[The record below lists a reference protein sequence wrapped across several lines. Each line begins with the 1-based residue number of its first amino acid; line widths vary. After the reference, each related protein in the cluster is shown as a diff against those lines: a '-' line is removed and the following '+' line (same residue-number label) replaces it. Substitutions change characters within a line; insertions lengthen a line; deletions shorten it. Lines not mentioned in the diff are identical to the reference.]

1 MTQMQ
6 FPPPAPVQQQQLA
19 AVIPI
24 VPDVPPFDTFAVA
37 WAEKGWEVLPM
48 SPGAKVLLAKGITGY
63 NGVQLSLDEV
73 RQAIAGDLSYSRP
86 DHPDGPALTHP
97 WQPNRNLGL
106 RMPPGV
112 IGIDVDAYDG
122 KKGAVT
128 LAELEDKAGARL
140 PVTWVLTAR
149 DDRSSGIR
157 LFRVPPDT
165 KLADQTDI
173 EMIQRHHRYAM
184 AAGSMHKTGRLYR
197 LLRSDTWTDSAV
209 IPHVDELPMLP
220 GAWVKLLKA
229 KDQTRE
235 FSGVVVQSDEHVQRW
250 LLDHSAGVGYT
261 QADAVRAYDTAWGD
275 YGSRNTSVFVALAH
289 GLRAA
294 KDGKASSVDVISWIS
309 ERHYQACAAD
319 GGRSGRNEEEITR
332 AVSRIVSKFL
342 GEQITLTPSVA
353 PSAEQ
358 IPALDVGN
366 PQSAARWLW
375 DELGSRKL
383 SGFFLKDGQLVQ
395 CVRFGEN
402 GFQQL
407 SNGHQDFQQVKPVRT
422 DDLLGE
428 LTRHYTFGKM
438 DRDQPKPVLFPR
450 EVAGL
455 VATTAHE
462 APNLKTLRG
471 ATTAPV
477 VRLDGSIMDTAG
489 FDTATGLLYE
499 PDAGMEQVQVSV
511 APTPEEMTQARGWVD
526 EVIGGFPFTSA
537 DDRVNYVTMLLTPF
551 LRIAL
556 PGPRKLF
563 VMDARQ
569 PGTGKTLLAKVA
581 HMIHGGVMRGPLPT
595 EEPELVK
602 DVTTILLNTSSPV
615 VTFDNVE
622 GLVKSAALTSL
633 LTSTRYTGRVL
644 GSNTQ
649 VDQLN
654 DRVWSIT
661 GNNVTI
667 GGDLARRCLWIDIDA
682 GIPNPQSRTGF
693 KHNLHQFIPQNR
705 AQIVWALLTLI
716 RGWQAAGAPS
726 VAVAG
731 SDDYAE
737 WIRVC
742 DSICK
747 FAGYDGTVGGGS
759 RQATMST
766 DDEEWCQFL
775 EALHEAFGDG
785 SFTAK
790 RIIAASQPYGNDTG
804 VVVPENTLPGP
815 ILDKRSNAAAA
826 ARSLGWWLKKR
837 NGRIVGR
844 FQLVATGHRDGTT
857 KQPLWTVKVH

>member
-1 MTQMQ
+1 
-6 FPPPAPVQQQQLA
+6 
-19 AVIPI
+19 
-24 VPDVPPFDTFAVA
+24 
-37 WAEKGWEVLPM
+37 M
-48 SPGAKVLLAKGITGY
+48 SPAAKVLLAKGLSGY
-63 NGVQLSLDEV
+63 AGEQLTLAEV
-73 RQAIAGDLSYSRP
+73 RQAIAGDLSYER
-86 DHPDGPALTHP
+86 DGVQLLHP

-112 IGIDVDAYDG
+112 IGIDVDDYDG
-122 KKGAVT
+122 KTGAVT
-128 LAELEDKAGARL
+128 LRELEDKAGQRL
-140 PVTWVLTAR
+140 PATWVLTAR
-149 DDRSSGIR
+149 EDKASGIR
-157 LFRVPPDT
+157 LFRIPADT

-184 AAGSMHKTGRLYR
+184 AAGSLHKTGKIYR
-197 LLRSDTWTDSAV
+197 LLRSDTWAEAPV

-229 KDQTRE
+229 KDQTKD
-235 FSGVVVQSDEHVQRW
+235 FAGVVVQSDEHVQSW
-250 LLDHSAGVGYT
+250 LSEHSAGVGWGQT
-261 QADAVRAYDTAWGD
+261 DAVRAYDTAWGD
-275 YGSRNTSVFVALAH
+275 YGSRNTSVFVALAQA
-289 GLRAA
+289 LRAA
-294 KDGKASSVDVISWIS
+294 KDGKVGAADAIAWIS
-309 ERHYQACAAD
+309 ERHYAACAAD
-319 GGRSGRNEEEITR
+319 GNRAGRNEEEVTR
-332 AVSRIVSKFL
+332 AVGRIVSKFL
-342 GEQITLTPSVA
+342 AEQITLTPAVA
-353 PSAEQ
+353 PASEL
-358 IPALDVGN
+358 IPAVDV
-366 PQSAARWLW
+366 WLW
-375 DELGSRKL
+375 EELGERKL

-395 CVRFGEN
+395 CIRFGEN

-428 LTRHYTFGKM
+428 LTRHYTFGRM
-438 DRDQPKPVLFPR
+438 DRGEPKPVLFPR

-455 VATTAHE
+455 VATTSHE
-462 APNLKTLRG
+462 SPNLKTLRG

-477 VRLDGSIMDTAG
+477 VRLDGSILDAAG
-489 FDTATGLLYE
+489 YDVPTGLLYE
-499 PDAGMEQVQVSV
+499 PGAGMEQVRVSE
-511 APTPEEMTQARGWVD
+511 APTAEEMMEARWWVD

-602 DVTTILLNTSSPV
+602 DITTILLNTSSPI

-622 GLVKSAALTSL
+622 GMVKSTALTSL
-633 LTSTRYTGRVL
+633 LTSTRYTGRIL

-661 GNNVTI
+661 GNNVSI
-667 GGDLARRCLWIDIDA
+667 GGDFARRCIWVDIDA
-682 GIPNPQSRTGF
+682 GIPDPQTRTGF
-693 KHNLHQFIPQNR
+693 RHNLHQFVPQNR
-705 AQIVWALLTLI
+705 PRIVWALLTMI

-726 VAVAG
+726 AGIKG

-737 WIRVC
+737 WLRVC

-759 RQATMST
+759 REST
-766 DDEEWCQFL
+766 LSVDDEEWSLFL
-775 EALHEAFGDG
+775 EALHDAFKDR
-785 SFTAK
+785 SFTA
-790 RIIAASQPYGNDTG
+790 RDILAASQPYGNDTG
-804 VVVPENTLPGP
+804 VTVPEGTLPGP
-815 ILDKRSNAAAA
+815 ILDKRANAAAA

-837 NGRIVGR
+837 DGRIAGR
-844 FQLVATGHRDGTT
+844 FQVVRTGQDGAT
-857 KQPLWTVKVH
+857 KQALWKVRMH

>member
-1 MTQMQ
+1 MTQIQ
-6 FPPPAPVQQQQLA
+6 FPPPSVAAPQLA
-19 AVIPI
+19 PVIPI
-24 VPDVPPFDTFAVA
+24 TPEVPPFDTHAIA

-48 SPGAKVLLAKGITGY
+48 SPGGKVLLAKGITGY
-63 NGVQLSLDEV
+63 SGERFTLDEI
-73 RQAIAGDLSYSRP
+73 RQAVAGDLSYSRP
-86 DHPDGPALTHP
+86 NHPDGPDFVHP

-112 IGIDVDAYDG
+112 IGIDVDAYDAKQG
-122 KKGAVT
+122 TAT
-128 LAELEDKAGARL
+128 LAELEDKAGSRL
-140 PVTWVLTAR
+140 PATWVLTAR

-157 LFRVPPDT
+157 LYRVPPDT

-173 EMIQRHHRYAM
+173 EMIQRHHRYAL
-184 AAGSMHKTGRLYR
+184 AAGSLHKTGRLYR
-197 LLRSDTWTDSAV
+197 LLRSDTWADAPV
-209 IPHVDELPMLP
+209 IPHVDELPILP
-220 GAWVKLLKA
+220 TPWVKLLKA

-235 FSGVVVQSDEHVQRW
+235 FGGVVVQPDEHVQKW
-250 LLDHSAGVGYT
+250 LVDHAAGIGWQ

-289 GLRAA
+289 GMRAA
-294 KDGKASSVDVISWIS
+294 RDGKASSVDVVSWIS

-319 GGRSGRNEEEITR
+319 GLRSGRNDEEVSR

-342 GEQITLTPSVA
+342 AEQITLTPAVA
-353 PSAEQ
+353 PPSELIA
-358 IPALDVGN
+358 AVDVGN

-375 DELGSRKL
+375 DELGARKL

-395 CVRFGEN
+395 CIRFGED

-407 SNGHQDFQQVKPVRT
+407 SNGHQEFQQVKPVRT

-428 LTRHYTFGKM
+428 LTRHYTFGRM
-438 DRDQPKPVLFPR
+438 DRGEPKPVLFPR

-455 VATTAHE
+455 VATTSHE
-462 APNLKTLRG
+462 SPNLKTLRG

-477 VRLDGSIMDTAG
+477 VRLDGSILDGAG
-489 FDTATGLLYE
+489 YDESTGLLYE
-499 PDAGMEQVQVSV
+499 PGAGMDQVRVSV
-511 APTPEEMTQARGWVD
+511 APTAEEMTEARWWVD

-602 DVTTILLNTSSPV
+602 DITTLLLNTSSPI

-622 GLVKSAALTSL
+622 GMVKSTALTSL
-633 LTSTRYTGRVL
+633 LTSTRYTGRIL

-667 GGDLARRCLWIDIDA
+667 GGDFARRCIWVDIDA
-682 GIPNPQSRTGF
+682 GIPSPQSRTGF
-693 KHNLHQFIPQNR
+693 KHNLHQFVPQNR
-705 AQIVWALLTLI
+705 PRIVWALLTMI

-726 VAVAG
+726 VDVQG

-759 RQATMST
+759 RQST
-766 DDEEWCQFL
+766 LSADDEEWSLFL
-775 EALHEAFGDG
+775 EALHDAFADR

-790 RIIAASQPYGNDTG
+790 EIIAASQPYGNTG
-804 VVVPENTLPGP
+804 VVVPENVLPGP
-815 ILDKRSNAAAA
+815 ILDRRSNAAAA

-837 NGRIVGR
+837 DGRIAGR
-844 FQLVATGHRDGTT
+844 YQVVRNGQDGTT
-857 KQPLWTVKVH
+857 KQARWQVRMH